1 MYKNINV
8 LNKIMLSASVVCLCV
23 AVYLACGFGTGAFVK
38 CLPVLA
44 APVFL
49 CALIAIYTPPV
60 KTRTAVIASALC
72 AAAAVAIIIAVAVN
86 FFPAAV

>member
-1 MYKNINV
+1 MTR
-8 LNKIMLSASVVCLCV
+8 LCSAPPAQIYHPRGVGG
-23 AVYLACGFGTGAFVK
+23 CGFGTGAFVK

-49 CALIAIYTPPV
+49 CALIAVYSPPV
-60 KTRTAVIASALC
+60 KTRTTVIASALC

-86 FFPAAV
+86 FFPASV